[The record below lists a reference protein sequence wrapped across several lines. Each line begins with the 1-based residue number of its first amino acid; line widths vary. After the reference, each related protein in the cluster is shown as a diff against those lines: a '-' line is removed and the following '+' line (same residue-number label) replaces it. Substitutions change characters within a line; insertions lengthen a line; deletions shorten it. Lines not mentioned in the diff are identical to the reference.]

1 MTATTAGELVGLTS
15 APVANIIVS
24 DRHRKDLGDIDGL
37 AASIADV
44 GLINPISIT
53 WDYDLIA
60 GERRLAAVRQLGW
73 DEVPVRAL
81 AGLDDAA
88 ADLRAERDE
97 NTCRKAMTA
106 SEDYALGKELEAM
119 KRPAAEQAQRDAGR
133 NHGRGIDSS
142 GSSDLNLSNPE
153 ANKTYTKVGNALG
166 KSGPT
171 WKRLKHIGDRAADGD
186 QAATE
191 ALAAVDSGEKSITSA
206 YHQLRDLDKGH
217 EPNQTPTRRNLPTA
231 ERAAQIAK
239 LAATG
244 HVASQIANE
253 IGVGAERVRQI
264 ARDAGIVLPDTAIG
278 SRARPDSN
286 RIVRETVSSAEGCA
300 FGLNLIDYQELDRS
314 QIEEWTSS
322 LSESIRALN
331 RLNTKLKELA
341 HDQA

>member
-1 MTATTAGELVGLTS
+1 MTAATTTAGELVGLTS

-119 KRPAAEQAQRDAGR
+119 KRPEAIATQGTRTDLAAT
-133 NHGRGIDSS
+133 S
-142 GSSDLNLSNPE
+142 GSSDPEVANPE

-217 EPNQTPTRRNLPTA
+217 EPDQTPTRRNLPTA